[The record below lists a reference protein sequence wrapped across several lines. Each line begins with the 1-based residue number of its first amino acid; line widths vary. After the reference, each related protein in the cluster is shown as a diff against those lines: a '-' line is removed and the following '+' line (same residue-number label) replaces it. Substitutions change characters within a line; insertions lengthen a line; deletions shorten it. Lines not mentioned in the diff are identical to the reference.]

1 MSEPYDTLRTE
12 RNSYFARLRNFS
24 HRVIVHHQSM
34 WRTMMNGKQCRAARA
49 ILGITQQELADRS
62 GVSMR
67 SILSFERLDRVLI
80 NQNARAVREVLEQ
93 AGVEFIDES
102 GVCLR

>member
-1 MSEPYDTLRTE
+1 
-12 RNSYFARLRNFS
+12 
-24 HRVIVHHQSM
+24 
-34 WRTMMNGKQCRAARA
+34 MNGKQCRAARA